1 MCRNETQEKQ
11 YDSCYSSCEKQDAI
25 NNPEIGFMSPFNEC
39 DSQHNQEKAQQQTSG
54 VKKPVSGF
62 TSSVSPF
69 INVLVELTNS
79 FREPSAPVMVAV
91 PNASF
96 R

>member
-39 DSQHNQEKAQQQTSG
+39 DSQHNQEKDPTADKRRKEARIRFYVIG
-54 VKKPVSGF
+54 E
-62 TSSVSPF
+62 SVYQCF
-69 INVLVELTNS
+69 G
-79 FREPSAPVMVAV
+79 
-91 PNASF
+91 
-96 R
+96 

>member
-39 DSQHNQEKAQQQTSG
+39 DSQHNQEKGPTAD
-54 VKKPVSGF
+54 KRRKEAVSGF